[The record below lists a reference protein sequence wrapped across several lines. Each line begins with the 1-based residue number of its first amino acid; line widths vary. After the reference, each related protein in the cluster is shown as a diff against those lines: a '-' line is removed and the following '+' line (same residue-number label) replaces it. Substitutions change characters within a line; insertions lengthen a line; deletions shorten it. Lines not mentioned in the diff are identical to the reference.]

1 MININFLTKRS
12 LVIVFL
18 VSNSF
23 NPLLALPQKTNTT
36 IENEQKSPSI
46 YKDIQN
52 ILVNNGL
59 ENKTATDKLKKLLN
73 NNQKSTADKL
83 LHLCNDSLSVTK
95 EKLTEALSRYALL
108 EKSLDL
114 NSYGSIVGLLQ
125 SMSIFSLDK
134 KQLEYVKKIASL

>member
-18 VSNSF
+18 VSNSC
-23 NPLLALPQKTNTT
+23 NPLLALPQNTNTT
-36 IENEQKSPSI
+36 IENEQQSPSI
-46 YKDIQN
+46 YKDIQK
-52 ILVNNGL
+52 ILVSKGL

-83 LHLCNDSLSVTK
+83 LLLCNDNLSVTK
-95 EKLTEALSRYALL
+95 ESLTEALSKYALF